1 MKKTL
6 RMTEPAGMNPK
17 MTVPKKPKKRKP
29 PNPYKAPMSV
39 KRYYSGLEDGI
50 RLLEKDLYANLEDK
64 SFITQEELMQLIK
77 ERAARNV
84 QTQKVKLIA
93 LEKEKTKKKIK
104 EWEEKE
110 WESI

>member
-6 RMTEPAGMNPK
+6 KMIEPAGMNPK
-17 MTVPKKPKKRKP
+17 MTVPQKPKKRKP
-29 PNPYKAPMSV
+29 PSPYKAPITV
-39 KRYYSGLEDGI
+39 KKYYKGLEDGI
-50 RLLEKDLYANLEDK
+50 RLLENDLYANLEDK
-64 SFITQEELMQLIK
+64 SFITQEELIQLIK
-77 ERAARNV
+77 ERAVRNV